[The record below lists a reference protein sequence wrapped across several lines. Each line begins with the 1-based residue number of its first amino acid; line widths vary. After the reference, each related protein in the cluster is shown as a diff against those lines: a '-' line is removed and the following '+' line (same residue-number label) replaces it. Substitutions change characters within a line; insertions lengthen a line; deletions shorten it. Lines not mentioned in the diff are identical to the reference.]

1 MNFTGVFLPGHDGDD
16 VAVITAAASGV
27 VVVVVVDVVVVV
39 VVSALTSFESSK
51 GDSVLLLFD
60 KVPFLFVAV
69 TLVPGGRKIL
79 RNFRIILQDLTWTRN
94 NQID

>member
-1 MNFTGVFLPGHDGDD
+1 MKLTGVFLPGHDADD

-27 VVVVVVDVVVVV
+27 VDVVVVV
-39 VVSALTSFESSK
+39 VGGGDVVVSTLTSFESSK

-79 RNFRIILQDLTWTRN
+79 RNFRIILQGLT
-94 NQID
+94 